1 MTGNGLHALMDL
13 NSPQLLKTVC
23 RATSVFARMKPE
35 DKKSV
40 VEVLMSCGEHV
51 AFCGDGAND
60 MEALNAAT
68 IGVSLVSLGI
78 LCLLK
83 LVVCGNTFLLR

>member
-1 MTGNGLHALMDL
+1 
-13 NSPQLLKTVC
+13 
-23 RATSVFARMKPE
+23 MKPE
-35 DKKSV
+35 DKRSV

-68 IGVSLVSLGI
+68 IGVSLVSLFVLI
-78 LCLLK
+78 LFEYNLCD
-83 LVVCGNTFLLR
+83 VAV